1 MILNEISLRNLGIMT
16 IYREANIQWISYS
29 SPGTTHFQHIYPL
42 SDSYL
47 FSMVLDI
54 VDADIK
60 NTDRI
65 WSKMV
70 E

>member
-1 MILNEISLRNLGIMT
+1 MKLGQHT

-29 SPGTTHFQHIYPL
+29 SPGTAHFHHFYPL

-47 FSMVLDI
+47 FSIVLDV
-54 VDADIK
+54 VDANIK
-60 NTDRI
+60 NTHRRT

>member
-1 MILNEISLRNLGIMT
+1 MT
-16 IYREANIQWISYS
+16 IYREANIQRISYS
-29 SPGTTHFQHIYPL
+29 SPGTTHFQLSYPV
-42 SDSYL
+42 SYSYW

-60 NTDRI
+60 NTDRRT
-65 WSKMV
+65 WSKLV